1 METSLCAETS
11 PLFKK
16 KLGLIVGG
24 WREEKESEKG
34 DSKGSSEVLEENQT
48 GVLSW
53 KSRWQSFLFEFE
65 SEEKQK
71 AGLSK
76 KLYWQAIFL
85 RKKKSCNEVELMQN
99 IQQQLL
105 GLLLIL
111 AKI

>member
-65 SEEKQK
+65 SEEKQRRQGWARNYTDK
-71 AGLSK
+71 PFFWEK
-76 KLYWQAIFL
+76 K
-85 RKKKSCNEVELMQN
+85 N
-99 IQQQLL
+99 
-105 GLLLIL
+105 L
-111 AKI
+111 AVK